1 MSEQDKIITIN
12 ILKKISSSISSL
24 ESKRKNMLNNLEES
38 ILIDGKTI
46 EYKKINEIKNNN
58 LKMKNQVASHIKNIM
73 NN

>member
-1 MSEQDKIITIN
+1 
-12 ILKKISSSISSL
+12 
-24 ESKRKNMLNNLEES
+24 MLNNLEES